1 VWHLCVGLANDDG
14 EGIYDMTKKDEKK
27 AASKAVAKKS
37 SKKRGKFFK
46 EVVSEL
52 KKVSWP
58 SKKEL
63 MNYTLA
69 VLAVIAV
76 FTVIIF
82 VIDSGLGAIYKFVIS

>member
-37 SKKRGKFFK
+37 SKKRRKFFK